1 MLHFVG
7 FRNDNDYLAAVRVFG
22 RPDFIHVTHDH
33 RMYGDVDVDND
44 TVVFSHR
51 ADPDRVSQF
60 TDQDHERH

>member
-1 MLHFVG
+1 MIMIIWLLSGLLV
-7 FRNDNDYLAAVRVFG
+7 DL
-22 RPDFIHVTHDH
+22 TLSHDH

-51 ADPDRVSQF
+51 ADPDCVSQF